1 MMPTINRE
9 LSMLAFNERVL
20 AQCELPW
27 VPTLERLRYL
37 TIVSSN
43 LDEFFEVRIAE
54 QKERLKTL
62 TARHDPEAP
71 ALKAVLEDVAVH
83 ARALVTRKYELLNKQ
98 ILPTLR
104 ETGIHLV
111 SGADLTPAQRRWVKA
126 TFAREIAP
134 VLTPIGLD
142 PAHPFPAV
150 ANKGLH
156 FIAELKSKRGG
167 GKSSIAIV
175 KVPRSLPRL
184 FEIQDKT
191 GHGQHSFILLTTL
204 IETELASLFPGRE
217 VVSDSQFRVT
227 RDSDLWV
234 DEQEMTNLRHALAG
248 ELRRRPF
255 GRAVRLEINAD
266 CSDSITELLSKHFKL
281 EPHEV
286 YRVDGPVNLARLLA
300 LAEAVDHPELRFQPF
315 TPGPSLPEVVDER
328 LFAELRQRDILL
340 HHPYQ
345 SFDPVIQFLRCAV
358 EDPNVI
364 AIKQTIY
371 RTGSKSVLMELLLE
385 AVRRGKEV
393 TVVLELKARFD
404 EETNINWADKFE
416 QAGAHVV
423 YGLVGLKTHAKMAL
437 VLRREGNDARNA
449 KGGKAGNMIRT
460 YTHIGTGNY
469 NPSTAR
475 FYTDFG
481 LLTANQEIGKDVA
494 AIFHHLTSLSQP
506 PKLKHLWWAPHT
518 MKSNIL
524 AAIRAEIK
532 FAKAGKPALVMA
544 KINALTDETV
554 MAALCEAS
562 KAGVRIEL
570 IVRGACCLRPD
581 VDDMTKNIRVRSIV
595 GRFLEH
601 SRIYYFENGG
611 QPNVYISSADWMS
624 RNLDRRVEVA
634 TPILD
639 GPLRARVIDEGLFIT
654 LRDNSQA
661 WQLERSGAYRLSKP
675 APRQKPFV
683 AQHELA
689 EKLGLHLDG
698 SATE

>member
-1 MMPTINRE
+1 MMPIINRE

-54 QKERLKTL
+54 QKERLK
-62 TARHDPEAP
+62 
-71 ALKAVLEDVAVH
+71 ALKTQHSAEAAALRLSLVEVADR
-83 ARALVTRKYELLNKQ
+83 ARALVARKYELLNTQ

-104 ETGIHLV
+104 EAGIHLV
-111 SGADLTPAQRRWVKA
+111 SGADLTPTQRRWVKA

-167 GKSSIAIV
+167 AKSSIAIV

-184 FEIQDKT
+184 FEIQNTT
-191 GHGQHSFILLTTL
+191 GSGQHSFILLSTL
-204 IETELASLFPGRE
+204 IETELAKLFPGRD

-248 ELRRRPF
+248 ELRRRPY

-266 CSDSITELLSKHFKL
+266 CSDSITDLLTKHFKL

-286 YRVDGPVNLARLLA
+286 YRVEGPVNLARLLA
-300 LAEAVDHPELRFQPF
+300 LAEAVDYPELRFAPF
-315 TPGPSLPEVVDER
+315 TPGPSLPEVVDEQ
-328 LFAELRQRDILL
+328 LFAELKKRDVLL

-345 SFDPVIQFLRCAV
+345 SFEPVIQFLRCAV

-371 RTGSKSVLMELLLE
+371 RTGSKSTLMELLLE
-385 AVRRGKEV
+385 AARRGKEV

-404 EETNINWADKFE
+404 EETNINWADKLE

-437 VLRREGNDARNA
+437 VLRRESNGVNDA
-449 KGGKAGNMIRT
+449 GGKAGNIIRT
-460 YTHIGTGNY
+460 YAHIGTGNY

-481 LLTANQEIGKDVA
+481 LLTANAEIGKDVA

-518 MKSNIL
+518 MKRNIL
-524 AAIRAEIK
+524 AAISAEIK
-532 FAKAGKPALVMA
+532 CAKAGKPALIMA

-562 KAGVRIEL
+562 LAGVRIEL

-581 VDDMTKNIRVRSIV
+581 VEDETKNIRVRSVV

-611 QPNVYISSADWMS
+611 EPNVYISSADWMS

-634 TPILD
+634 TPIFD
-639 GPLRARVIDEGLFIT
+639 SVLRARVIEEGFSMT
-654 LRDNSQA
+654 LRDNAQA
-661 WQLERSGAYRLSKP
+661 WQLERSGAYRLLKP
-675 APRQKPFV
+675 QPRQKAFV

-689 EKLGLHLDG
+689 ANLGQVVDVV
-698 SATE
+698 AAQ

>member
-1 MMPTINRE
+1 MMPVINRE

-27 VPTLERLRYL
+27 VPALERLRYL

-54 QKERLKTL
+54 QKDRLQEL
-62 TARHDPEAP
+62 QSSDSVEA
-71 ALKAVLEDVAVH
+71 AVLNNDLLEIADR
-83 ARALVTRKYELLNKQ
+83 ARALVVHKYQLLNTQ
-98 ILPTLR
+98 ILPSLR
-104 ETGIHLV
+104 DAGIDLV
-111 SGADLTPAQRRWVKA
+111 SGVDLTPEQRRWARA

-142 PAHPFPAV
+142 PAHPFPSV

-156 FIAELKSKRGG
+156 FIVELKSKRSV
-167 GKSSIAIV
+167 GKTSIAIV

-184 FEIQDKT
+184 FEIKSKT
-191 GHGQHSFILLTTL
+191 SNGRRSFILLTTL
-204 IETELASLFPGRE
+204 IETELARLFPGRE

-248 ELRRRPF
+248 ELRRRPY

-266 CSDSITELLSKHFKL
+266 CSESVMTLLTQHFKL

-286 YRVDGPVNLARLLA
+286 YRVDGPVNLARLAA
-300 LAEAVDHPELRFQPF
+300 LAEATEHPELRFAPF
-315 TPGPSLPEVVDER
+315 TPGPSLPEVTDDR
-328 LFAELRQRDILL
+328 LFADLRQRDVLL

-345 SFDPVIQFLRCAV
+345 SFEPVVQFLRTAV
-358 EDPNVI
+358 ADPSVI

-371 RTGSKSVLMELLLE
+371 RTGSKSVLMDLLLE
-385 AVRRGKEV
+385 AVRLGKEV
-393 TVVLELKARFD
+393 TVVLELQARFD
-404 EETNINWADKFE
+404 EETNINWADKLE
-416 QAGAHVV
+416 QAGAQVV
-423 YGLVGLKTHAKMAL
+423 FGLVGLKTHAKML
-437 VLRREGNDARNA
+437 MVLRKEGNA
-449 KGGKAGNMIRT
+449 IRT

-481 LLTANQEIGKDVA
+481 LLTANAEIGKDVA

-518 MKSNIL
+518 MKLNLL
-524 AAIRAEIK
+524 AAIRAEARA
-532 FAKAGKPALVMA
+532 AKAGKPALIMA
-544 KINALTDETV
+544 KINALTDEAV

-562 KAGVRIEL
+562 QAGVRIEL

-581 VDDMTKNIRVRSIV
+581 VDESTKNIHVRSIV

-611 QPNVYISSADWMS
+611 KPNVYISSADWMS

-639 GPLRARVIDEGLFIT
+639 GPLRARVIDEGLHVA

-661 WQLERSGAYRLSKP
+661 WRLERSGAYRLLRPPGK
-675 APRQKPFV
+675 QKPVV
-683 AQHELA
+683 AQYQLA
-689 EKLGLHLDG
+689 DKLGLGAHN
-698 SATE
+698 SEAA

>member
-1 MMPTINRE
+1 MIPLINRE

-54 QKERLKTL
+54 QKERLKAL
-62 TARHDPEAP
+62 TAQRSSEARS
-71 ALKAVLEDVAVH
+71 LRQSLLDVADRVRLLV
-83 ARALVTRKYELLNKQ
+83 ARQYRLLDQQ

-104 ETGIHLV
+104 DAGIDLV
-111 SGADLTPAQRRWVKA
+111 GGRELTPAQRRWVKA

-156 FIAELKSKRGG
+156 FIVELRTRRGA
-167 GKSSIAIV
+167 GKTSVAIV
-175 KVPRSLPRL
+175 KVPRTLPRL
-184 FEIQDKT
+184 FEIGGASDRGGKP
-191 GHGQHSFILLTTL
+191 GRRSFILLSTL
-204 IETELASLFPGRE
+204 IETELASLFPGRD

-248 ELRRRPF
+248 ELRRRPY

-266 CSDSITELLSKHFKL
+266 CSPSISALLTQHFRL
-281 EPHEV
+281 EAHEV
-286 YRVDGPVNLARLLA
+286 YPVDGPVNLVRLQA
-300 LAEAVDHPELRFQPF
+300 LAEAVENPELRFPPF
-315 TPGPSLPEVVDER
+315 TPGPPQPELPDER
-328 LFAELRQRDILL
+328 VFAELRQRDVLL

-345 SFDPVIQFLRCAV
+345 SFAPVVQFIRCAV

-364 AIKQTIY
+364 AIRQTIY
-371 RTGSKSVLMELLLE
+371 RTGSKSVLMDLLLE

-404 EETNINWADKFE
+404 EETNINWADKLE

-437 VLRREGNDARNA
+437 VLRREGNT
-449 KGGKAGNMIRT
+449 IRH
-460 YTHIGTGNY
+460 YAHIGTGNY
-469 NPSTAR
+469 NPNTAR

-481 LLTANQEIGKDVA
+481 LLTAHREMVGDVA

-506 PKLKHLWWAPHT
+506 PRLKHLWWAPHT
-518 MKSNIL
+518 MKNNLL
-524 AAIRAEIK
+524 AAIAAEARA
-532 FAKAGKPALVMA
+532 AKAGKPARIMA
-544 KINALTDETV
+544 RVNALTDEAV
-554 MAALCEAS
+554 MTALCAAS
-562 KAGVRIEL
+562 EAGVAIDL
-570 IVRGACCLRPD
+570 IVRGACCLRPN
-581 VDDMTKNIRVRSIV
+581 VEGQTTRLRVRSII

-601 SRIYYFENGG
+601 SRVYYFANGG
-611 QPNVYISSADWMS
+611 DPKVYISSADWMS

-634 TPILD
+634 APVLD
-639 GPLRARVIDEGLFIT
+639 PALKARVIDEGLAIG
-654 LRDNSQA
+654 LSDNCQA
-661 WQLERSGAYRLSKP
+661 WQLEQSGAYRLLRP
-675 APRQKPFV
+675 ARQKPAS
-683 AQHELA
+683 AQQTLA
-689 EKLGLHLDG
+689 SRLGHPTLPVEPQKADQQ
-698 SATE
+698 

>member
-1 MMPTINRE
+1 MVPVINRE

-27 VPTLERLRYL
+27 VPALERLRYL

-54 QKERLKTL
+54 LKARLKTL
-62 TARHDPEAP
+62 VSSGSPEATSLQQSLIEL
-71 ALKAVLEDVAVH
+71 AAR
-83 ARALVTRKYELLNKQ
+83 ARALVARKYQLLNTQ
-98 ILPTLR
+98 ILPSLC
-104 ETGIHLV
+104 EAGVDLV
-111 SGADLTPAQRRWVKA
+111 QGADLTPEQRRWTEA

-142 PAHPFPAV
+142 PAHPFPTV

-156 FIAELKSKRGG
+156 FIVELKSKRSV
-167 GKSSIAIV
+167 GKTSIAIV

-184 FEIQDKT
+184 FEIKRKT
-191 GHGQHSFILLTTL
+191 PHGKRSFVLLSTV
-204 IETELASLFPGRE
+204 IELQLARLFPGRE
-217 VVSDSQFRVT
+217 VVGDSQFRVT

-234 DEQEMTNLRHALAG
+234 DEEEMTNLRHALTG
-248 ELRRRPF
+248 ELRRRPY

-266 CSDSITELLSKHFKL
+266 CSDSVMTLLTEHFKL

-286 YRVDGPVNLARLLA
+286 FRVDGPVNLARLAA
-300 LAEAVDHPELRFQPF
+300 LAEVSDHPLLQFSPF
-315 TPGPSLPEVVDER
+315 APGLSLPEVTDDR
-328 LFAELRQRDILL
+328 LFADLRRRDVLL

-345 SFDPVIQFLRCAV
+345 SFAPVVQFLRTAV

-364 AIKQTIY
+364 AIKQIIY
-371 RTGSKSVLMELLLE
+371 RTGTKSALMELLLE

-404 EETNINWADKFE
+404 EETNINWADKLE
-416 QAGAHVV
+416 QAGAQVV
-423 YGLVGLKTHAKMAL
+423 FGLVGLKTHAKML
-437 VLRREGNDARNA
+437 MVLRKEGNA
-449 KGGKAGNMIRT
+449 IRT
-460 YTHIGTGNY
+460 YAHIGTGNY
-469 NPSTAR
+469 NPATAR

-481 LLTANQEIGKDVA
+481 LLTANAEIGKDVA

-518 MKSNIL
+518 MKSNLL
-524 AAIRAEIK
+524 AAINAEARA
-532 FAKAGKPALVMA
+532 ARAGKPALIMA
-544 KINALTDETV
+544 KINALTDEAV

-562 KAGVRIEL
+562 EAGVRIEL
-570 IVRGACCLRPD
+570 IVRGACCLRPN
-581 VDDMTKNIRVRSIV
+581 VANATKNIHVRSIV

-611 QPNVYISSADWMS
+611 SPNVYISSADWMS

-634 TPILD
+634 APILD
-639 GPLRARVIDEGLFIT
+639 GPLRARVIDEGLHAA

-661 WQLERSGAYRLSKP
+661 WRLERSGAYRLLRP
-675 APRQKPFV
+675 LAHQKPVV
-683 AQHELA
+683 AQLELA
-689 EKLGLHLDG
+689 AKLGLPAA
-698 SATE
+698 SSETV

>member
-1 MMPTINRE
+1 MIPLINRE

-54 QKERLKTL
+54 QKERLKAL
-62 TARHDPEAP
+62 TAQRSSEARS
-71 ALKAVLEDVAVH
+71 LRQSLLDVADRVRLLV
-83 ARALVTRKYELLNKQ
+83 ARQYRLLDQQ

-104 ETGIHLV
+104 DAGIDLV
-111 SGADLTPAQRRWVKA
+111 GGRELTPAQRRWVKA

-156 FIAELKSKRGG
+156 FIVELRTRRGA
-167 GKSSIAIV
+167 GKTSVAIV
-175 KVPRSLPRL
+175 KVPRTLPRL
-184 FEIQDKT
+184 FEIGGASDRGGKP
-191 GHGQHSFILLTTL
+191 GRRSFILLSTL
-204 IETELASLFPGRE
+204 IETELASLFPGRD

-248 ELRRRPF
+248 ELRRRPY

-266 CSDSITELLSKHFKL
+266 CSPSISALLTQHFRL
-281 EPHEV
+281 EAHEV
-286 YRVDGPVNLARLLA
+286 YPVDGPVNLVRLQA
-300 LAEAVDHPELRFQPF
+300 LAEAVENPELRFPPF
-315 TPGPSLPEVVDER
+315 TPGPPQPELPDER
-328 LFAELRQRDILL
+328 VFAELRQRDVLL

-345 SFDPVIQFLRCAV
+345 SFAPVVQFIRCAV

-364 AIKQTIY
+364 AIRQTIY
-371 RTGSKSVLMELLLE
+371 RTGSKSVLMDLLLE

-404 EETNINWADKFE
+404 EETNINWADKLE

-437 VLRREGNDARNA
+437 VLRREGNA
-449 KGGKAGNMIRT
+449 IRH
-460 YTHIGTGNY
+460 YAHIGTGNY
-469 NPSTAR
+469 NPNTAR

-481 LLTANQEIGKDVA
+481 LLTAHREMVGDVA

-506 PKLKHLWWAPHT
+506 PRLKHLWWAPHT
-518 MKSNIL
+518 MKNNLL
-524 AAIRAEIK
+524 AAIAAEARA
-532 FAKAGKPALVMA
+532 AKAGKPARIMA
-544 KINALTDETV
+544 RVNALTDEAV
-554 MAALCEAS
+554 MTALCAAS
-562 KAGVRIEL
+562 EAGVAIDL
-570 IVRGACCLRPD
+570 VVRGACCLRPN
-581 VDDMTKNIRVRSIV
+581 VEGQTTRLRVRSII

-601 SRIYYFENGG
+601 SRVYYFENGG
-611 QPNVYISSADWMS
+611 DPKVYISSADWMS

-634 TPILD
+634 APVLD
-639 GPLRARVIDEGLFIT
+639 PALKARVIDEGLAIG
-654 LRDNSQA
+654 LSDNCQA
-661 WQLERSGAYRLSKP
+661 WQLEQSGAYRLLRP
-675 APRQKPFV
+675 ARQKPAS
-683 AQHELA
+683 AQQTLA
-689 EKLGLHLDG
+689 SRLGHPTLPVEPQKADQQ
-698 SATE
+698 

>member
-1 MMPTINRE
+1 
-9 LSMLAFNERVL
+9 MLAFNERVL

-27 VPTLERLRYL
+27 VPALERLRYL

-54 QKERLKTL
+54 QKERLKAL
-62 TARHDPEAP
+62 LSMGSAEATV
-71 ALKAVLEDVAVH
+71 LKDSLVEVADR
-83 ARALVTRKYELLNKQ
+83 ARALVVRKYQLLNTQ
-98 ILPTLR
+98 ILPSLR
-104 ETGIHLV
+104 GAGIDLV
-111 SGADLTPAQRRWVKA
+111 SGADLTPEQRRWSHA

-156 FIAELKSKRGG
+156 FIVELKSRRSV
-167 GKSSIAIV
+167 GKTSITIV

-184 FEIQDKT
+184 FEIKSKAPN
-191 GHGQHSFILLTTL
+191 GHRSFVLLSTL
-204 IETELASLFPGRE
+204 IETELGRLFPGRD

-234 DEQEMTNLRHALAG
+234 DEQEVTNLRHALTG
-248 ELRRRPF
+248 ELRRRPY

-266 CSDSITELLSKHFKL
+266 CSESVMTLLTQHFKL
-281 EPHEV
+281 EAHEV
-286 YRVDGPVNLARLLA
+286 YRVDGPVNLARLAA
-300 LAEAVDHPELRFQPF
+300 LAEATDHPELRFAPF
-315 TPGPSLPEVVDER
+315 TPGPSLPEITDER
-328 LFAELRQRDILL
+328 LFADLRQRDVLL

-345 SFDPVIQFLRCAV
+345 SFEPVVQFLRAAV
-358 EDPNVI
+358 EDPDVI

-371 RTGSKSVLMELLLE
+371 RTGSKSALMELLLE

-393 TVVLELKARFD
+393 TVVLELQARFE
-404 EETNINWADKFE
+404 EETNINWADKLE
-416 QAGAHVV
+416 QAGAQVV
-423 YGLVGLKTHAKMAL
+423 FGLVGLKTHAKML
-437 VLRREGNDARNA
+437 MVLRKEGNA
-449 KGGKAGNMIRT
+449 IRT
-460 YTHIGTGNY
+460 YAHIGTGNY

-481 LLTANQEIGKDVA
+481 LLTANAEICKDVA
-494 AIFHHLTSLSQP
+494 AIFHHLTSLSQQ

-518 MKSNIL
+518 MKSNLL
-524 AAIRAEIK
+524 AAIKAE
-532 FAKAGKPALVMA
+532 AGAAEAGKPALIMA
-544 KINALTDETV
+544 KINALTDEAV

-562 KAGVRIEL
+562 QAGVRIEL

-581 VDDMTKNIRVRSIV
+581 VSESTKNIHVRSIV

-639 GPLRARVIDEGLFIT
+639 GPLKVRVIDEGLLAA

-661 WQLERSGAYRLSKP
+661 WRLERSGAYRLLHPIGK
-675 APRQKPFV
+675 QKPV
-683 AQHELA
+683 IAQNELA
-689 EKLGLHLDG
+689 DKLGLGADK
-698 SATE
+698 TEAA

>member
-1 MMPTINRE
+1 MMPVINRE

-27 VPTLERLRYL
+27 VPALERLRYL

-54 QKERLKTL
+54 LNERLKALLSSGSSQAATL
-62 TARHDPEAP
+62 NES
-71 ALKAVLEDVAVH
+71 LLEVAER
-83 ARALVTRKYELLNKQ
+83 ARALVARKYQLLNTQ
-98 ILPTLR
+98 ILPSLR
-104 ETGIHLV
+104 EAGIDLV
-111 SGADLTPAQRRWVKA
+111 SGVDLTPEHRRWTQA
-126 TFAREIAP
+126 IFAREIAP

-142 PAHPFPAV
+142 PAHPFPSV

-156 FIAELKSKRGG
+156 FIVELKSKRSVD
-167 GKSSIAIV
+167 KTSIAIV

-184 FEIQDKT
+184 FEIKSKT
-191 GHGQHSFILLTTL
+191 HGGRRSFVLLSTL
-204 IETELASLFPGRE
+204 IETELARLFPGRE

-234 DEQEMTNLRHALAG
+234 DEQEVTNLRHALAG
-248 ELRRRPF
+248 ELRRRPY

-266 CSDSITELLSKHFKL
+266 CSESVMTLLTRHFKL
-281 EPHEV
+281 EAHEV
-286 YRVDGPVNLARLLA
+286 YRVDGPVNLARLAA
-300 LAEAVDHPELRFQPF
+300 LAEATDHPELRFARF
-315 TPGPSLPEVVDER
+315 TPGPSLPEITDEG
-328 LFAELRQRDILL
+328 LFADLRRRDVLL

-345 SFDPVIQFLRCAV
+345 SFEPVVQFLRTAV
-358 EDPNVI
+358 EDPSVI

-371 RTGSKSVLMELLLE
+371 RTGSKSALMDLLLE

-404 EETNINWADKFE
+404 EETNINWADKLE
-416 QAGAHVV
+416 QAGAQVV
-423 YGLVGLKTHAKMAL
+423 FGLVGLKTHAKML
-437 VLRREGNDARNA
+437 MVLRKEGNA
-449 KGGKAGNMIRT
+449 IRS

-481 LLTANQEIGKDVA
+481 LLTANAEIGKDVA

-518 MKSNIL
+518 MKLNLL
-524 AAIRAEIK
+524 AAIKSEARA
-532 FAKAGKPALVMA
+532 AKAGKPALIMA
-544 KINALTDETV
+544 KINALTDEAV

-562 KAGVRIEL
+562 EAGVRIEL

-581 VDDMTKNIRVRSIV
+581 VDESTKNIHVRSIV

-639 GPLRARVIDEGLFIT
+639 GPLRARVIDEGLHAA

-661 WQLERSGAYRLSKP
+661 WRLERSGAYRLLRPVGK
-675 APRQKPFV
+675 QKAVV
-683 AQHELA
+683 AQYELA
-689 EKLGLHLDG
+689 DKLGLGADN
-698 SATE
+698 TEAA

>member
-1 MMPTINRE
+1 MMPVINRE

-27 VPTLERLRYL
+27 VPALERLRYL

-54 QKERLKTL
+54 QKERLKALLSSGASEATTL
-62 TARHDPEAP
+62 KES
-71 ALKAVLEDVAVH
+71 LLEVADR
-83 ARALVTRKYELLNKQ
+83 ARALVARKYQLLNTK
-98 ILPTLR
+98 ILPSLR
-104 ETGIHLV
+104 EAGIDLV
-111 SGADLTPAQRRWVKA
+111 SGSDLTPEQRRWTHA

-142 PAHPFPAV
+142 PAHPFPSV

-156 FIAELKSKRGG
+156 FIVELKSKRSV
-167 GKSSIAIV
+167 GKTSIAIV

-184 FEIQDKT
+184 FEIKGKT
-191 GHGQHSFILLTTL
+191 ANARRSFVLLSTL
-204 IETELASLFPGRE
+204 IETELGRLFPGRE

-248 ELRRRPF
+248 ELRRRPY

-266 CSDSITELLSKHFKL
+266 CSESVMTLLTQHFKL
-281 EPHEV
+281 EAHEV
-286 YRVDGPVNLARLLA
+286 YRVDGPVNLARLAA
-300 LAEAVDHPELRFQPF
+300 LAEATDHPELRFAPF
-315 TPGPSLPEVVDER
+315 TPGPSLPEITDDR
-328 LFAELRQRDILL
+328 LFADLRQRDVLL

-345 SFDPVIQFLRCAV
+345 SFEPVVQFLRVAV
-358 EDPNVI
+358 EDPSVI

-371 RTGSKSVLMELLLE
+371 RTGSKSALMELLLE

-404 EETNINWADKFE
+404 EETNINWADKLE
-416 QAGAHVV
+416 HAGAQVV
-423 YGLVGLKTHAKMAL
+423 FGLVGLKTHAKML
-437 VLRREGNDARNA
+437 MVLRKEGNA
-449 KGGKAGNMIRT
+449 IRT
-460 YTHIGTGNY
+460 YAHVGTGNY

-481 LLTANQEIGKDVA
+481 LLTANAEIGKDVA

-518 MKSNIL
+518 MKSNLL
-524 AAIRAEIK
+524 AAIRAEARA
-532 FAKAGKPALVMA
+532 AKAGKPALIMA
-544 KINALTDETV
+544 KINALTDEAV

-562 KAGVRIEL
+562 QAGVRIEL

-581 VDDMTKNIRVRSIV
+581 VDDATKNIHVRSIV

-601 SRIYYFENGG
+601 SRIYYFDNGG

-639 GPLRARVIDEGLFIT
+639 GPLKARVIDEGLLAA
-654 LRDNSQA
+654 LRDNSHA
-661 WQLERSGAYRLSKP
+661 WRLERNGAYRLLRPIGKQHSV
-675 APRQKPFV
+675 V
-683 AQHELA
+683 AQSVLA
-689 EKLGLHLDG
+689 EKLGQGADAG
-698 SATE
+698 EIE

>member
-1 MMPTINRE
+1 MMPVINRE

-27 VPTLERLRYL
+27 VPALERLRYL

-54 QKERLKTL
+54 LKERLKALRSSGSSEATTL
-62 TARHDPEAP
+62 YESLHE
-71 ALKAVLEDVAVH
+71 VADR
-83 ARALVTRKYELLNKQ
+83 ARALVARKYQLLNTQ
-98 ILPTLR
+98 ILPSLR
-104 ETGIHLV
+104 EAGVDLV
-111 SGADLTPAQRRWVKA
+111 RGADLTPEQRRWTQA

-142 PAHPFPAV
+142 PAHPFPSV

-156 FIAELKSKRGG
+156 FIVELKSRRSV
-167 GKSSIAIV
+167 GKTSIAIV

-184 FEIQDKT
+184 FEITGKT
-191 GHGQHSFILLTTL
+191 SGGRRSFVLLSTL
-204 IETELASLFPGRE
+204 IETELGRLFPGRE

-248 ELRRRPF
+248 ELRRRPY

-266 CSDSITELLSKHFKL
+266 CSESVMTLLTQHFKL
-281 EPHEV
+281 EAHEV
-286 YRVDGPVNLARLLA
+286 YRVDGPVNLARLAA
-300 LAEAVDHPELRFQPF
+300 LAEATDHPELRFPPF
-315 TPGPSLPEVVDER
+315 TPGPSLPEITDER
-328 LFAELRQRDILL
+328 LFADLRQRDVLL

-345 SFDPVIQFLRCAV
+345 SFEPVVQFLRTAV

-371 RTGSKSVLMELLLE
+371 RTGSKSALMDLLLE

-404 EETNINWADKFE
+404 EETNINWADKLE
-416 QAGAHVV
+416 HAGAQVV
-423 YGLVGLKTHAKMAL
+423 FGLVGLKTHAKML
-437 VLRREGNDARNA
+437 MVLRKEGNA
-449 KGGKAGNMIRT
+449 IRT

-481 LLTANQEIGKDVA
+481 LLTANAEIGKDVA

-518 MKSNIL
+518 MKLNLL
-524 AAIRAEIK
+524 AAINGEARA
-532 FAKAGKPALVMA
+532 AKAGKPALIMA
-544 KINALTDETV
+544 KINALTDEAV

-562 KAGVRIEL
+562 EAGVRIEL

-581 VDDMTKNIRVRSIV
+581 VDENTKNIHVRSIV

-611 QPNVYISSADWMS
+611 QPKVYISSADWMS

-639 GPLRARVIDEGLFIT
+639 GPLRARVIDEGLHAA

-661 WQLERSGAYRLSKP
+661 WRLERSGAYRLLRPVGK
-675 APRQKPFV
+675 QKPVV

-689 EKLGLHLDG
+689 DKLGLAADQTE
-698 SATE
+698 AT

>member
-1 MMPTINRE
+1 MIPLINRE

-54 QKERLKTL
+54 QKERLKAL
-62 TARHDPEAP
+62 TAQRSSEARS
-71 ALKAVLEDVAVH
+71 LRQSLLDVADRVRLLV
-83 ARALVTRKYELLNKQ
+83 ARQYRLLDQQ

-104 ETGIHLV
+104 DAGIDLV
-111 SGADLTPAQRRWVKA
+111 GGRELTPAQRRWVKA

-156 FIAELKSKRGG
+156 FIVELRTRRGA
-167 GKSSIAIV
+167 GKTSVAIV
-175 KVPRSLPRL
+175 KVPRTLPRL
-184 FEIQDKT
+184 FEIGGASDRGGKP
-191 GHGQHSFILLTTL
+191 GRRSFILLSTL
-204 IETELASLFPGRE
+204 IETELASLFPGRD

-248 ELRRRPF
+248 ELRRRPY

-266 CSDSITELLSKHFKL
+266 CSPSISALLTQHFRL
-281 EPHEV
+281 EAHEV
-286 YRVDGPVNLARLLA
+286 YPVDGPVNLVRLQA
-300 LAEAVDHPELRFQPF
+300 LAEAVENPELRFPPF
-315 TPGPSLPEVVDER
+315 TPGPPQPELPDER
-328 LFAELRQRDILL
+328 VFAELRQRDVLL

-345 SFDPVIQFLRCAV
+345 SFAPVVQFIRCAV

-364 AIKQTIY
+364 AIRQTIY
-371 RTGSKSVLMELLLE
+371 RTGSKSVLMDLLLE

-404 EETNINWADKFE
+404 EETNINWADKLE

-437 VLRREGNDARNA
+437 VLRREGNA
-449 KGGKAGNMIRT
+449 IRH
-460 YTHIGTGNY
+460 YAHIGTGNY
-469 NPSTAR
+469 NPNTAR

-481 LLTANQEIGKDVA
+481 LLTAHREMVGDVA

-506 PKLKHLWWAPHT
+506 PRLKHLWWAPHT
-518 MKSNIL
+518 MKNNLL
-524 AAIRAEIK
+524 AAIAAEARA
-532 FAKAGKPALVMA
+532 AKAGKPARIMA
-544 KINALTDETV
+544 RVNALTDEAV
-554 MAALCEAS
+554 MTALCAAS
-562 KAGVRIEL
+562 EAGVAIDL
-570 IVRGACCLRPD
+570 VVRGACCLRPN
-581 VDDMTKNIRVRSIV
+581 VEGQTTRLRVRSII

-601 SRIYYFENGG
+601 SRVYYFANGG
-611 QPNVYISSADWMS
+611 DPKVYISSADWMS

-634 TPILD
+634 APVLD
-639 GPLRARVIDEGLFIT
+639 PALKARVIDEGLAIG
-654 LRDNSQA
+654 LSDNCQA
-661 WQLERSGAYRLSKP
+661 WQLEQSGAYRLLRP
-675 APRQKPFV
+675 ARQKPAS
-683 AQHELA
+683 AQQTLA
-689 EKLGLHLDG
+689 SRLGHPTLPVEPQKADQQ
-698 SATE
+698 

>member
-1 MMPTINRE
+1 MIPLINRE

-54 QKERLKTL
+54 QKERLKAL
-62 TARHDPEAP
+62 TAQRSSEARS
-71 ALKAVLEDVAVH
+71 LRQSLLDVADRVRLLV
-83 ARALVTRKYELLNKQ
+83 ARQYRLLDQQ

-104 ETGIHLV
+104 DAGIDLV
-111 SGADLTPAQRRWVKA
+111 GGRELTPAQRHWVKA

-156 FIAELKSKRGG
+156 FIVELRTRRGAV
-167 GKSSIAIV
+167 KTSVAIV
-175 KVPRSLPRL
+175 KVPRTLPRL
-184 FEIQDKT
+184 FEIGGASDRGGKP
-191 GHGQHSFILLTTL
+191 GRRSFILLSTL
-204 IETELASLFPGRE
+204 IETELASLFPGRD

-248 ELRRRPF
+248 ELRRRPY

-266 CSDSITELLSKHFKL
+266 CSPSISALLTQHFRL
-281 EPHEV
+281 EAHEV
-286 YRVDGPVNLARLLA
+286 YPVDGPVNLVRLQA
-300 LAEAVDHPELRFQPF
+300 LAEAVENPELRFPPF
-315 TPGPSLPEVVDER
+315 TPGPPQPELPDER
-328 LFAELRQRDILL
+328 VFAELRQRDVLL

-345 SFDPVIQFLRCAV
+345 SFAPVVQFIRCAV

-364 AIKQTIY
+364 AIRQTIY
-371 RTGSKSVLMELLLE
+371 RTGSKSALMDLLLE

-404 EETNINWADKFE
+404 EETNINWADKLE

-437 VLRREGNDARNA
+437 VLCREGNA
-449 KGGKAGNMIRT
+449 IRH
-460 YTHIGTGNY
+460 YAHIGTGNY
-469 NPSTAR
+469 NPNTAR

-481 LLTANQEIGKDVA
+481 LLTAHREMVRDVA

-506 PKLKHLWWAPHT
+506 PRLKHLWWAPHT
-518 MKSNIL
+518 MKNNLL
-524 AAIRAEIK
+524 AAIAAEARA
-532 FAKAGKPALVMA
+532 AKAGKPARIMA
-544 KINALTDETV
+544 RVNALTDEAV
-554 MAALCEAS
+554 MTALCAAS
-562 KAGVRIEL
+562 EAGVAIDL
-570 IVRGACCLRPD
+570 IVRGACCLRPN
-581 VDDMTKNIRVRSIV
+581 VEGQTTRLRVRSII

-601 SRIYYFENGG
+601 SRVYYFANGG
-611 QPNVYISSADWMS
+611 DPKVYISSADWMS

-634 TPILD
+634 APVLD
-639 GPLRARVIDEGLFIT
+639 PALKARVIDEGLAIG
-654 LRDNSQA
+654 LSDNCQA
-661 WQLERSGAYRLSKP
+661 WQLEQSGAYRLLRP
-675 APRQKPFV
+675 ARQKPAS
-683 AQHELA
+683 AQQTLA
-689 EKLGLHLDG
+689 SRLGHPTLPVEPQKADQQ
-698 SATE
+698 

>member
-1 MMPTINRE
+1 MIPLINRE

-54 QKERLKTL
+54 QKERLKAL
-62 TARHDPEAP
+62 TAQRSSEARS
-71 ALKAVLEDVAVH
+71 LRQSLLDVADRVRLLV
-83 ARALVTRKYELLNKQ
+83 ARQYRLLDQQ

-104 ETGIHLV
+104 DAGIDLV
-111 SGADLTPAQRRWVKA
+111 GGRELTPAQRRWVKA

-156 FIAELKSKRGG
+156 FIVELRTRRGA
-167 GKSSIAIV
+167 GKTSVAIV
-175 KVPRSLPRL
+175 KVPRTLPRL
-184 FEIQDKT
+184 FEIGGASDRGGKP
-191 GHGQHSFILLTTL
+191 GRRSFILLSTL
-204 IETELASLFPGRE
+204 IETELASLFPGRD

-248 ELRRRPF
+248 ELRRRPY

-266 CSDSITELLSKHFKL
+266 CSPSISALLTQHFRL
-281 EPHEV
+281 EAHEV
-286 YRVDGPVNLARLLA
+286 YPVDGPVNLVRLQA
-300 LAEAVDHPELRFQPF
+300 LAEAVENPELRFPPF
-315 TPGPSLPEVVDER
+315 TPGPPQPELPDER
-328 LFAELRQRDILL
+328 VFAELRQRDVLL

-345 SFDPVIQFLRCAV
+345 SFAPVVQFIRCAV

-364 AIKQTIY
+364 AIRQTIY
-371 RTGSKSVLMELLLE
+371 RTGSKSVLMDLLLE

-404 EETNINWADKFE
+404 EETNINWADKLE

-437 VLRREGNDARNA
+437 VLRREGNT
-449 KGGKAGNMIRT
+449 IRH
-460 YTHIGTGNY
+460 YAHIGTGNY
-469 NPSTAR
+469 NPNTAR

-481 LLTANQEIGKDVA
+481 LLTAHREMVGDVA

-506 PKLKHLWWAPHT
+506 PRLKHLWWAPHT
-518 MKSNIL
+518 MKNNLL
-524 AAIRAEIK
+524 AAIAAEARA
-532 FAKAGKPALVMA
+532 AKAGKPARIMA
-544 KINALTDETV
+544 RVNALTDEAIMT
-554 MAALCEAS
+554 ALCAAS
-562 KAGVRIEL
+562 EAGVAIDL
-570 IVRGACCLRPD
+570 IVRGACCLRPN
-581 VDDMTKNIRVRSIV
+581 VEGKTTRLRVRSII

-601 SRIYYFENGG
+601 SRVYYFENGG
-611 QPNVYISSADWMS
+611 DPKVYISSADWMS

-634 TPILD
+634 APVLD
-639 GPLRARVIDEGLFIT
+639 PALKARVVDEGLAIG
-654 LRDNSQA
+654 LSDNCQA
-661 WQLERSGAYRLSKP
+661 WQLEQSGAYRLLRP
-675 APRQKPFV
+675 ARQKPAS
-683 AQHELA
+683 AQQTLA
-689 EKLGLHLDG
+689 SRLGHPTLPVEPQKADQQ
-698 SATE
+698 